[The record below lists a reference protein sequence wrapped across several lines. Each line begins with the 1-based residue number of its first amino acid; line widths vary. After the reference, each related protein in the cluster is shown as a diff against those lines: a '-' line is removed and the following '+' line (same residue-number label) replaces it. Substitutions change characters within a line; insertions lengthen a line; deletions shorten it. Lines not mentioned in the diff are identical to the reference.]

1 MKRYARFGN
10 AAKCAR
16 RGLFKIYLF
25 FKVKQKRNGAIINY
39 TTRNEKERERKRE
52 KKWVERKGGRG
63 VKYDVCKDERERGD
77 RNLRSRKFI

>member
-10 AAKCAR
+10 AAKHAR

-39 TTRNEKERERKRE
+39 TTRNEREREKER
-52 KKWVERKGGRG
+52 
-63 VKYDVCKDERERGD
+63 
-77 RNLRSRKFI
+77 RSGLNGEEGEV